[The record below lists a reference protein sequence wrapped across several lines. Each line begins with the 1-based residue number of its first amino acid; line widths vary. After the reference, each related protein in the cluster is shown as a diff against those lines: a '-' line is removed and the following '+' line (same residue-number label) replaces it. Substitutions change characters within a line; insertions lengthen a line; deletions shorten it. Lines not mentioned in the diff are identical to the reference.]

1 MEPTGFD
8 CHGPDHAG
16 LFVTGGIGF
25 RSQPCAPDSSSRPVI
40 KRGTLRLEPNCVARY
55 RTSNDCIEKTKGSRT
70 NGFETDH
77 SIRTVGN
84 FAWIEKRPDMRT
96 ESSDPVTT
104 KDVLYALGQYR
115 IESNESDR
123 QTATKLGV
131 NCLTLKDWLRGVDPP
146 QRCLLARLA

>member
-1 MEPTGFD
+1 M
-8 CHGPDHAG
+8 
-16 LFVTGGIGF
+16 GF
-25 RSQPCAPDSSSRPVI
+25 RPTTESGRWELCLDR
-40 KRGTLRLEPNCVARY
+40 KRL
-55 RTSNDCIEKTKGSRT
+55 
-70 NGFETDH
+70 
-77 SIRTVGN
+77 
-84 FAWIEKRPDMRT
+84 DMRT

-146 QRCLLARLA
+146 QRCLLARLAGFLRRVAYL